1 MEKINSCA
9 ELITYIEEVGF
20 LPLLDM
26 GLGSWSAEAVVDE
39 ECRYTVL
46 PDGGWEWPLWEW
58 KGTVIRESGCAYGKF
73 FGGKA
78 AFVSKAWWPHF
89 CNVRR
94 SLYPRPE
101 EGTIEDAVLETLA
114 LGGSMTTRDLRKAC
128 GFTGPKMRSRF
139 DSYVARLQTACR
151 IVTADF
157 VYPHDRHGERY
168 GWGWSLLTTPED
180 FLGREACRPSCPPE
194 ESYGKIRQQLC
205 ALIPEATER
214 QIERLLHK

>member
-1 MEKINSCA
+1 MEKILSCA
-9 ELITYIEEVGF
+9 QLITYIEEVGF

-26 GLGSWSAEAVVDE
+26 RLGSWSAEAVVDE

-58 KGTVIRESGCAYGKF
+58 KGSVIRESGCAYGKF

-78 AFVSKAWWPHF
+78 AFISKAWWPDF

-94 SLYPRPE
+94 SLYARPE
-101 EGTIEDAVLETLA
+101 EGSIEDAVLETLA
-114 LGGSMTTRDLRKAC
+114 LNGCMTTRDLRKAC

-157 VYPHDRHGERY
+157 VYPRDSHGERY

-180 FLGREACRPSCPPE
+180 FLGREACRAACTPE
-194 ESYGKIRQQLC
+194 ESAEKIRQQLRLLVSS
-205 ALIPEATER
+205 ASER
-214 QIERLLHK
+214 QIERLLRK